1 MRWAVKEIIMSSK
14 VLTLK
19 NTNQIVSSTVFWNVH
34 DKFRE
39 SIDKH
44 SFYKHKYILDVTP
57 WLIWTETQWNNDSPQ
72 RHTVYGW
79 VPYVYGA
86 LIQMT
91 PSFVRIPV
99 CWAVHKVEN
108 SDTPVTVVGF
118 GPCAVILFGS
128 RMKDFRVLL
137 LNNDGDF
144 ELFKADRARL
154 VSFIQTNN
162 VKIEDI

>member
-1 MRWAVKEIIMSSK
+1 MSSRY
-14 VLTLK
+14 LAL
-19 NTNQIVSSTVFWNVH
+19 NSSHQIVSSDIFWDVN

-39 SIDKH
+39 SIDKR

-57 WLIWTETQWNNDSPQ
+57 WLIWTATQWNNDSPQ
-72 RHTVYGW
+72 RCTAYGW
-79 VPYVYGA
+79 VPSVYGA

-91 PSFVRIPV
+91 SSFVYIPV
-99 CWAVHKVEN
+99 CWAVQKVEN
-108 SDTPVTVVGF
+108 SDTPVIVVGF
-118 GPCAVILFGS
+118 GTCAVILFGS